1 MRMPEM
7 SPVKLVLTSRQGQ
20 DETVQSLTGNA
31 MIRDGAV
38 YIRYN
43 EPVTEP
49 AGGITRTMVKITGEE
64 LKIMRHGDVEAEQT
78 FRAGQRLPGF
88 YRSPFT
94 RFNLSTD
101 TVKMDSRLNG
111 VAGLVTWE
119 YDLYVYEELSGHFA
133 ISLHIQEE
141 V

>member
-20 DETVQSLTGNA
+20 DETVQSLQGSA
-31 MIRDGAV
+31 MMRDGAV

-43 EPVTEP
+43 EPE
-49 AGGITRTMVKITGEE
+49 AGPTGGMTRTMVKITGEE

-78 FRAGQRLPGF
+78 FRTGQRLPGF

-101 TVKMDSRLNG
+101 TVKMDSRLDG
-111 VAGLVTWE
+111 VVGLVTWE
-119 YDLYVYEELSGHFA
+119 YDLYVYEELSGHFV

-141 V
+141 A